1 MRFRNIPAH
10 AAALAAAALLAAC
23 GGGGSPG
30 DTRTDFTPPPIQPV
44 SGPDKFLMFPNP
56 QVQPDGTVQTTA
68 DAFANA
74 YYRAND
80 PQNERDTLAK
90 WKAKN
95 GFETGTGQEITV
107 VFGDQRDLGY
117 GRRMNA
123 RRNPDGTLAFYVENY
138 LVRTGADY
146 AYSNLNL
153 EAAIVR
159 DAAHF
164 IGVNAIEFSPGPN
177 GGVPYAKWYNFSST
191 TGQRATQ
198 VDLDGRGVKAMPGP
212 CISCHGGRGD
222 ALTPPA
228 ANGLPLFNL
237 VQFSESRS
245 RGDVEGHMHP
255 FEPDVFGFVNT
266 PGFTRAEQEA
276 AIKTINTWILCTY
289 PRPGPVAGPEDQCR
303 RAANPS
309 EWQGTAASLIKAY
322 YGGDGLPNATFAD
335 NFVPLG
341 WQSAGQAT
349 LYENV
354 VRPSCRT
361 CHIMRGSGGNS
372 DIDFTSFEKFRAYN
386 DRIKI
391 HVQERGNMP
400 LAKIVYD
407 AFYRTTT
414 GPESVA
420 TFLAAQGH
428 VARDAAG
435 AALRPGRP
443 IANPGPS
450 RVVALGATTLSG
462 TDSLFTSTYSWSL
475 VSGPAGG
482 ATLTNTTSATPTFTA
497 SAPGTYVVQ
506 LVTTGNNLTSS
517 PAQATIVASNTLAKP
532 PAAIRFA
539 DIKNI
544 MQTGQCTNCHSPTGT
559 LPRPPVFWTNEDRN
573 GDGIVGDATDDFWF
587 YTEVRSRIN
596 FTEIAASPLLR
607 KPSGNHHGG
616 QLQSG
621 FDASALPGSP
631 ARANFDTFQN
641 WILNGAPFN

>member
-1 MRFRNIPAH
+1 MRFGSIPAR
-10 AAALAAAALLAAC
+10 AAALVAAALVAAC

-56 QVQPDGTVQTTA
+56 QVQADGSVQTTA
-68 DAFANA
+68 QAFANA

-80 PQNERDTLAK
+80 PGNERDTLAK

-123 RRNPDGTLAFYVENY
+123 RRNPDGTLAFFVENY
-138 LVRTGADY
+138 LVRTGVDY

-159 DAAHF
+159 DASHF

-177 GGVPYAKWYNFSST
+177 GGVPYAKWYNFNSF

-198 VDLDGRGVKAMPGP
+198 VDLDGRGVKAMPSP

-222 ALTPPA
+222 ALTPPDST
-228 ANGLPLFNL
+228 GQPRFNL

-255 FEPDVFGFVNT
+255 FEVDAFGFNDT

-276 AIKTINTWILCTY
+276 AIKTINTWILCSY
-289 PRPGPVAGPEDQCR
+289 PRPGASTFPEDQCR
-303 RAANPS
+303 RPANPS

-322 YGGDGLPNATFAD
+322 YGGDGLPNARFSDT
-335 NFVPLG
+335 FVPLG
-341 WQSAGQAT
+341 WQSAGQST

-354 VRPSCRT
+354 IKPSCRT
-361 CHIMRGSGGNS
+361 CHVMRGSGGNS
-372 DIDFTSFEKFRAYN
+372 DIDFTSYAKFQGYS
-386 DRIKI
+386 DRVKI

-400 LAKIVYD
+400 LAKIVFD
-407 AFYRTTT
+407 AFYRGT

-420 TFLAAQGH
+420 TFLTANGY
-428 VARDAAG
+428 VARDSAG
-435 AALRPGRP
+435 VALRPGRP
-443 IANPGPS
+443 IANPGPA
-450 RVVALGATTLSG
+450 RVVALGATQLSG
-462 TDSLFTSTYSWSL
+462 QDSLFASTYAWTL

-482 ATLTNTTSATPTFTA
+482 AALTNTTSATPTFTA
-497 SAPGTYVVQ
+497 TAPGTYVVQ
-506 LVTTGNNLTSS
+506 LVVTGNNLTSD
-517 PAQATIVASNTLAKP
+517 PVQRTIVASNSLAVDP
-532 PAAIRFA
+532 SAIRFSH
-539 DIKNI
+539 IKEI
-544 MQTGQCTNCHSPTGT
+544 LQTAGCTNCHTPTGPT
-559 LPRPPVFWTNEDRN
+559 PRPPLYYTNEDRN
-573 GDGIVGDATDDFWF
+573 GDGIVGDATDDLWF
-587 YTEVRSRIN
+587 YMEVRSRIN

-607 KPSGNHHGG
+607 KPSNHHHGG
-616 QLQSG
+616 GLLGG
-621 FDASALPGSP
+621 FEDTFPPGAP
-631 ARANFDTFQN
+631 QRARFDTFQN
-641 WILNGAPFN
+641 WILNGAPFQ